1 MQLHKFA
8 TIILIKPAAPTFC
21 LLNRDTVPPI
31 APAPLSFTV
40 LWNPVRNIRVRAD
53 IQPGVEIEEHRRTL
67 SRGDEQSLE
76 LSQRVRADNVALIAC
91 EQVTVGSFTYEN
103 VKVVEP
109 EVGHHLLQLALTV
122 SGTQDFACQQF
133 IDYDLLW
140 FVERPDGLSLLCGHA
155 VKKIAASSTMER
167 ASERTAAL
175 RRHS

>member
-8 TIILIKPAAPTFC
+8 TIILIKPATPTFC

-53 IQPGVEIEEHRRTL
+53 TQPVVEIEEHRWTL
-67 SRGDEQSLE
+67 SRGDEEILE
-76 LSQRVRADNVALIAC
+76 LSHRVRADDVALIAC
-91 EQVTVGSFTYEN
+91 EQVTVGSFSYEN

-122 SGTQDFACQQF
+122 GGTQDFAFQQF
-133 IDYDLLW
+133 IDYDFLW
-140 FVERPDGLSLLCGHA
+140 VVERPHGLSLLCGHS
-155 VKKIAASSTMER
+155 VKKIAASSTFER
-167 ASERTAAL
+167 ASQRTAAS
-175 RRHS
+175 R